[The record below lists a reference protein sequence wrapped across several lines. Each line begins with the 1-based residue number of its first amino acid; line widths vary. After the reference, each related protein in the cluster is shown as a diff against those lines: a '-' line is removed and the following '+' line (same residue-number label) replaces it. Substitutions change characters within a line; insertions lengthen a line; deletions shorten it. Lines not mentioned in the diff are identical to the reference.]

1 MYGVFFILFFFFT
14 LYGKQLY
21 SMLYILITSV
31 EDSQVNI
38 FQV

>member
-1 MYGVFFILFFFFT
+1 MYGVFFILFFFT